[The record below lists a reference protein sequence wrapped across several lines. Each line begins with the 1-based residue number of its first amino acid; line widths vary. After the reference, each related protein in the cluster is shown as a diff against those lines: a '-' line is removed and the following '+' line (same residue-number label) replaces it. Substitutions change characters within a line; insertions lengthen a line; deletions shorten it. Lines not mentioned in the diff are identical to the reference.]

1 RIRTLKEDVPKG
13 RTVTATSDIWTANT
27 EVPYISLTAHWIET
41 TTEQWTLKKATVGCE
56 AFGGP
61 HTATRFQQKLE
72 HMADVVGIK
81 GNIVTITADTSANIR
96 KAINDWTGVGLIGC
110 AAHVIERS
118 VQNYVSRKELKAT
131 IDVFN
136 KAATHF
142 GCWTA
147 SQEHLGRAQKARG
160 KRPKKVPISC
170 KMRWWSYYY
179 MLSALLEYRYEV
191 MSTTEAANQRP
202 KGPSINIRGADWHN
216 VEEMCKMLGPFAEA
230 VELIE
235 GDRYVTLSDIP
246 CLMEGPNAAILD
258 ASSSLP
264 EDGALLHTGDYLFDD
279 HSDRWEELN
288 TPTKVAA
295 MVDPRTNDGAWTETT
310 EHNAHFE
317 LVKDACKDLVQRDYA
332 VE

>member
-1 RIRTLKEDVPKG
+1 

-27 EVPYISLTAHWIET
+27 GVPYISLTAHWIET

-81 GNIVTITADTSANIR
+81 GNIVTITADTGANIR
-96 KAINDWTGVGLIGC
+96 KAINDWTGVELIGC

-136 KAATHF
+136 KAATPF

-147 SQEHLGRAQKARG
+147 SQEHLGRAQKVSRIPQLTWSL
-160 KRPKKVPISC
+160 R
-170 KMRWWSYYY
+170 MRWLTHSVG
-179 MLSALLEYRYEV
+179 MLCLARVNTYSGVRTPREYVHIYLPV
-191 MSTTEAANQRP
+191 V
-202 KGPSINIRGADWHN
+202 INIRGADWDN

-235 GDRYVTLSDIP
+235 GDKYITLSDIP
-246 CLMEGPNAAILD
+246 CLIEGLNAAILD

-310 EHNAHFE
+310 EHNAYFE
-317 LVKDACKDLVQRDYA
+317 LIKDACKDLVQRDYA